1 MGNTDIDYSKVY
13 PSSRMIQNLCSEE
26 YNRVSEIYDKIYEK
40 VNIALAFSGVIL
52 LVIVSG
58 VDYMIIT
65 KLCGSTLK
73 VCICKIIIFA
83 CSVISSVCIVW
94 AVIQLLSIL
103 HSRRISMIDC
113 VTIRNIHLYREEEEV
128 FSMWLIDKYTR
139 IIPKIKKIIK
149 RKQEIYDSAIT
160 KIVFALVSYS
170 IAIVLQKGV

>member
-26 YNRVSEIYDKIYEK
+26 YNRVSEIYDKIYDK

-58 VDYMIIT
+58 VDYTIIT
-65 KLCGSTLK
+65 KHCNSTLK
-73 VCICKIIIFA
+73 VFICKIIVFS